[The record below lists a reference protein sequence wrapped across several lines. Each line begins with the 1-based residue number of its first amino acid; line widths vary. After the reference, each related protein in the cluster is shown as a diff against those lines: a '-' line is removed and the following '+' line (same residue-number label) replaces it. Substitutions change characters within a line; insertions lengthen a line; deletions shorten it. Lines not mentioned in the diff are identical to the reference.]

1 MSAND
6 LRIQWGRFSRNRIRR
21 EERDCLCCNSSDIE
35 DEYHF
40 ILICPCFNELRK
52 KYVNDFYIKRPSV
65 FKFINLLTKTD
76 MSTICKLAQY
86 VKEASAQRALL
97 LRRR

>member
-1 MSAND
+1 MSAHD
-6 LRIQWGRFSRNRIRR
+6 MRLQSGRLSSNRIRR
-21 EERDCLCCNSSDIE
+21 EERYFLCCNSSDIE

-40 ILICPCFNELRK
+40 ILNCPCFNELRK

-65 FKFINLLTKTD
+65 FKFINLLTKID
-76 MSTICKLAQY
+76 KSTMYKLAQY